1 LHWQERETMEL
12 TYISARGE
20 RLPLVSNDLFDL
32 TNIDGQTAAEASIA
46 SSTTGGTDGETVNS
60 VQANPRPIVLDL
72 TIKSG
77 VDVESA
83 KRTVLK
89 VVKLKQRGS
98 LEWKQN
104 NRTVII
110 SGIVER
116 VEMPRWEKS
125 VMMQVSL
132 HCDQP
137 FWEDAENVIQEI
149 SEAIDLHYFTDS
161 ANNMLFFPEDGIAFG
176 EYNTL
181 RTQDYYNDGDVA
193 VGMEISIVAFETVTN
208 PIIYDGSGNFLGVG
222 HGSGA
227 RQLVMREGDN
237 LVITTHRGNKTVK
250 LNGESVIAKIKPR
263 STWLQMA
270 AGGNKF
276 TIDSDDDSL
285 TNMAFSLI
293 FKQRY
298 V

>member
-1 LHWQERETMEL
+1 MEL
-12 TYISARGE
+12 TYISARGD
-20 RLPLVSNDLFDL
+20 RLPLVGNDLFYL
-32 TNIDGQTAAEASIA
+32 TNIDGQTAAEASVA
-46 SSTTGGTDGETVNS
+46 SSTTYGTDGETVNS
-60 VQANPRPIVLDL
+60 VQANPRTIVLDL

-77 VDVESA
+77 VDVENA
-83 KRTVLK
+83 KRAVLK

-104 NRTVII
+104 NRTVNI
-110 SGIVER
+110 SGIVDR
-116 VEMPRWEKS
+116 VDMPRWTNAV
-125 VMMQVSL
+125 VMQISL

-149 SEAIDLHYFTDS
+149 SESIDLHYFTDS
-161 ANNMLFFPEDGIAFG
+161 ANDMLFFPEEGIAFG

-181 RTQDYYNDGDVA
+181 RTQEYFNDGDVS
-193 VGMEISIVAFETVTN
+193 VGMEISIVAFEKVTN

-227 RQLVMREGDN
+227 RQLVMQEGDN
-237 LVITTHRGNKTVK
+237 LIITTHKGKKRVM
-250 LNGESVIAKIKPR
+250 LNGENVNAKIKPR

-270 AGGNKF
+270 AGNNRF
-276 TIDSDDDSL
+276 TIDSDDNSL
-285 TNMAFSLI
+285 ANMAFSLI
-293 FKQRY
+293 YRQRY

>member
-1 LHWQERETMEL
+1 MEL

-20 RLPLVSNDLFDL
+20 RLPLVGNDLFYL

-46 SSTTGGTDGETVNS
+46 SSMTFGTDGETVNS
-60 VQANPRPIVLDL
+60 VQANPRAIVLDL

-77 VDVESA
+77 VDVENA
-83 KRTVLK
+83 KRAVLK
-89 VVKLKQRGS
+89 IVKLKQRGS

-104 NRTVII
+104 NRTVTI
-110 SGIVER
+110 SGIVDGI
-116 VEMPRWEKS
+116 EMPRWTKN
-125 VMMQVSL
+125 VTMQISL
-132 HCDQP
+132 NCDQP

-149 SEAIDLHYFTDS
+149 SEAIDLHYFTDIG
-161 ANNMLFFPEDGIAFG
+161 NDMLFFPEEGIAFG

-181 RTQDYYNDGDVA
+181 RTQDYFNGGDVA
-193 VGMEISIVAFETVTN
+193 VGMEISIVAFDTVTN

-227 RQLVMREGDN
+227 RQLVMKEGDN
-237 LVITTHRGNKTVK
+237 LIITTHRRKKSVM
-250 LNGESVIAKIKPR
+250 LNGENVIAKIKPR
-263 STWLQMA
+263 STWLQMD
-270 AGGNKF
+270 AGNNRF
-276 TIDSDDDSL
+276 TIDSDENSL

-293 FKQRY
+293 YRQRY

>member
-1 LHWQERETMEL
+1 MEL

-20 RLPLVSNDLFDL
+20 RLPLVSNDLFYL

-46 SSTTGGTDGETVNS
+46 SSATGGADGVTVNS
-60 VQANPRPIVLDL
+60 VQANPRTLVLDL
-72 TIKSG
+72 TVKSG
-77 VDVESA
+77 VDVEKA
-83 KRTVLK
+83 KRAVLK

-104 NRTVII
+104 SRTVMI

-116 VEMPRWEKS
+116 VDMPRWTNA
-125 VMMQVSL
+125 VMMQISL

-161 ANNMLFFPEDGIAFG
+161 ATDMLYFTEQGMPFG

-227 RQLVMREGDN
+227 RQLVMREGDH
-237 LVITTHRGNKTVK
+237 LIITTHRGNKTVK

-270 AGGNKF
+270 AGSNRF
-276 TIDSDDDSL
+276 TIDSDDPSM